1 MSRDL
6 TTIAAQEQELR
17 TAMKHTALALQN
29 AENRLNL
36 LKADQANQLA
46 QLEALR
52 MEANAA
58 FDATYAIPSGPPLT
72 APEGMGVS
80 VFAEPPEDAA
90 VTAAFD
96 RATTPQDGFT
106 NGAEF

>member
-17 TAMKHTALALQN
+17 TAMKHTALALFN
-29 AENRLNL
+29 AEERVAH
-36 LKADQANQLA
+36 LKAEQDKQLA
-46 QLEALR
+46 ALDELREEAV
-52 MEANAA
+52 AA
-58 FDATYAIPSGPPLT
+58 FAVTAAIPSGGT
-72 APEGMGVS
+72 PEPVN

-96 RATTPQDGFT
+96 RATTPQNGFT